1 MRGREADLLEL
12 LPTAEQAV
20 EKVAL
25 AEARKAAAE
34 MKKRQLAEVEKRA
47 LLAKLQRASGV
58 SDAEALKRVTAI
70 IQRAVSNGRLDVE
83 VHRFSN
89 TLCMDCG
96 RAINQQEPGWEATL
110 TGVPREMYEFWQ
122 RHLKARG
129 YKFVCQIVEF
139 PGGSP
144 GDVSIFLKWG

>member
-1 MRGREADLLEL
+1 MQGREADLLEL

-34 MKKRQLAEVEKRA
+34 MKKRQLAEAEKRA

-70 IQRAVSNGRLDVE
+70 IQRAVSNGRLEVE
-83 VHRFSN
+83 VHRFPN
-89 TLCMDCG
+89 ALCTDRG

-139 PGGSP
+139 PGGLP
-144 GDVSIFLKWG
+144 GDVGIFLKWG

>member
-1 MRGREADLLEL
+1 MRGTEADLLEL

-25 AEARKAAAE
+25 AEAKKASAE
-34 MKKRQLAEVEKRA
+34 MKKRQLAEAEKRA
-47 LLAKLQRASGV
+47 LLAKLQRPAGV
-58 SDAEALKRVTAI
+58 SDAEALRRVTAI
-70 IQRAVSNGRLDVE
+70 IQRAVGNGRLEVE
-83 VHRFSN
+83 VHRFPN
-89 TLCMDCG
+89 ALCTDRG

-129 YKFVCQIVEF
+129 YKFICQIVEF
-139 PGGSP
+139 PAGIP
-144 GDVSIFLKWG
+144 GDVGIFLKWG